1 MPEKGI
7 ALGHKRLSIVDL
19 SKQGSQ
25 PMISESG
32 RYIIVYNG
40 EIYNYIE
47 LKKYLS
53 GKYNFKSNT
62 DTEVILSLIE
72 IYGLE
77 QALNYCFGMFA
88 FALYD
93 KANNQLT
100 LARDRIGE
108 KPIYYGWLDND
119 FVFASRNKCT

>member
-1 MPEKGI
+1 
-7 ALGHKRLSIVDL
+7 
-19 SKQGSQ
+19 
-25 PMISESG
+25 MISESG
-32 RYIIVYNG
+32 GYIIVYNG

-53 GKYNFKSNT
+53 GKYNFKSAP
-62 DTEVILSLIE
+62 DTEVRILSLIE

-93 KANNQLT
+93 KANNQ
-100 LARDRIGE
+100 
-108 KPIYYGWLDND
+108 
-119 FVFASRNKCT
+119 CC